1 MSDKSK
7 KHPLQVIIETN
18 FSKLRDQSMEIE
30 PYRFAGMP
38 RLSVSM
44 PISAFGKFINHL
56 VVQMLD
62 AIESGE
68 MSQED
73 YELACNFLE
82 MCRYDAG
89 IHRMSVYFPGVP
101 YVESD
106 DDSDDE

>member
-1 MSDKSK
+1 MNNPAK

-18 FSKLRDQSMEIE
+18 FYKLRDQSMEIE
-30 PYRFAGMP
+30 PYNYSGVP

-62 AIESGE
+62 AVDSEE

-73 YELACNFLE
+73 YERACNFLE
-82 MCRYDAG
+82 RCRYDAG